1 MSPHSDRPVSPSSFT
16 KPGLSIGNPNSGH
29 WHPPLLNDSSSGTIL
44 HGPYKLVGS
53 KVQNTTEVLC
63 GKLGEVQLQGESH
76 GQAIPI
82 DILPD
87 DVLLEIFDECR
98 KSHDPD
104 QSSTP
109 VWRWQRLVHVCQRW
123 RQLVLGS
130 PRRLDLQLPCTYGT
144 PMRENLGCWPP
155 FPIAIHYNRNDA
167 LTPDDEDSVF
177 AALEHP
183 DRVRYVDHCLTGPR
197 SREMAMAMQEPFP
210 ELTHLTLRVEF
221 GGRLALPSGFL
232 GGSAP
237 RLQRIHLEGIVF
249 PELPALLSST
259 SDLVHLYLDQIP
271 QGGYISPEAMVACL
285 AALPRLKFLRIKY
298 RSVRSLPDRIRQ
310 PPPVTRTLLPVLTS
324 FAFQGASEYL
334 EDLVAQID
342 SPRLNQICAQY
353 LNQLFD
359 FQVARL
365 FKFIDRL
372 QAPELTLIR
381 HADVNFSHPW
391 ITFRMY
397 PRPESHPDWDRVYSL
412 IRCDAIE
419 GQVSRIAQVFSQPS
433 AMLSRVVHLK
443 LSQYN
448 GSRHGDEWLLL
459 LRKLTAIR
467 TLHVSRELSRQV
479 ALALEDITGDMVS
492 GVLPVLDL
500 IYIDGQS
507 MPSVEKFLTV
517 RRLSGRPVT
526 IVDTEAEFHERMR
539 AYANE

>member
-1 MSPHSDRPVSPSSFT
+1 MSSPSFT
-16 KPGLSIGNPNSGH
+16 DPVPSHDPASIPS
-29 WHPPLLNDSSSGTIL
+29 DSSSGGTSHDPCRGLEVGDITRILCEKRAQSQAHVKSYGHAITI
-44 HGPYKLVGS
+44 
-53 KVQNTTEVLC
+53 NT
-63 GKLGEVQLQGESH
+63 
-76 GQAIPI
+76 
-82 DILPD
+82 LPD
-87 DVLLEIFDECR
+87 DVLLEIFDQCR
-98 KSHDPD
+98 KSQDPD
-104 QSSTP
+104 HSSAP
-109 VWRWQRLVHVCQRW
+109 VWRWHRLVHVCQRW
-123 RQLVLGS
+123 RQLVYGS
-130 PRRLDLQLPCTYGT
+130 PRRLDLQLLCTHGT
-144 PMRENLGCWPP
+144 PVRKNLGYWPP
-155 FPIAIHYNRNDA
+155 LPIAIHYNCNDV
-167 LTPDDEDSVF
+167 LTPNDDGLF

-183 DRVRYVDHCLTGPR
+183 DRVRYVDLCLTGPR

-221 GGRLALPSGFL
+221 GGLLSLPSGFM

-237 RLQRIHLEGIVF
+237 RLQHMHLEGILF
-249 PELPALLSST
+249 PELPALLSSA

-298 RSVRSLPDRIRQ
+298 RSGTSHPGRIHL

-342 SPRLNQICAQY
+342 SPRLNQICTQY
-353 LNQLFD
+353 SNQLFD

-381 HADVNFSHPW
+381 HADVTFSHPW
-391 ITFRMY
+391 VTFKMY
-397 PRPESHPDWDRVYSL
+397 PRPESHPDWDRVCAL

-443 LSQYN
+443 LSKYWDN
-448 GSRHGDEWLLL
+448 GSRHGGEWLPL
-459 LRKLTAIR
+459 LRTLSAIR
-467 TLHVSRELSRQV
+467 TLHVSGGFARPV

-492 GVLPVLDL
+492 EVLPVLDF
-500 IYIDGQS
+500 IYLDDQPV
-507 MPSVEKFLTV
+507 PSVEKFLAERQLT
-517 RRLSGRPVT
+517 GRAVT
-526 IVDTEAEFHERMR
+526 IVSTEAEFYERMKS
-539 AYANE
+539 YAGE